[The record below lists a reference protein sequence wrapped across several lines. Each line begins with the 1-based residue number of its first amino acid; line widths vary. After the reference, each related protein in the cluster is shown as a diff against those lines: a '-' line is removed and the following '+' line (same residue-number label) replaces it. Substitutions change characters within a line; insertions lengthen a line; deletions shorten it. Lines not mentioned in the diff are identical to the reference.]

1 MNRFTIAVLSLP
13 IHTNLF
19 TIAIISLGDIDNIK
33 KYTTKDY
40 KVGKIKKLP
49 HLINLGKYFDGIAF
63 RLE

>member
-1 MNRFTIAVLSLP
+1 MD
-13 IHTNLF
+13 LF
-19 TIAIISLGDIDNIK
+19 TIAMISLGDIDNIK